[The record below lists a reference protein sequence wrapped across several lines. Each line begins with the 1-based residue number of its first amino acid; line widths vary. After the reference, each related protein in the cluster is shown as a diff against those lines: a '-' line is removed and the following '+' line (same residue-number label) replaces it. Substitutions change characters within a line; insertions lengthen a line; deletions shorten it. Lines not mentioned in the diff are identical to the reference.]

1 MINSIR
7 QKAIVRKGGRIE
19 VLSPELTIGVMV
31 EIIILIE
38 PPSLDMKKEPCLQS
52 STDNNQLDKIK
63 WPPYFFEKTAGC
75 LADDPIERAPQ
86 GDYEI
91 RETLK

>member
-1 MINSIR
+1 MINSIK

-19 VLSPELTIGVMV
+19 VLSPELPIGATV
-31 EIIILIE
+31 EIIILIDA
-38 PPSLDMKKEPCLQS
+38 PSPDMKKEQCLHS
-52 STDNNQLDKIK
+52 STDEKQLESTE
-63 WPPYFFEKTAGC
+63 WPPDFFEKTAGC

-91 RETLK
+91 RDTLK

>member
-1 MINSIR
+1 MINSIK

-19 VLSPELTIGVMV
+19 VLSPELPIGAMV

-38 PPSLDMKKEPCLQS
+38 PPSLDMKKEQWLQS
-52 STDNNQLDKIK
+52 STDQKPLKSTG

>member
-7 QKAIVRKGGRIE
+7 QKATVGKGGRIE
-19 VLSPELTIGVMV
+19 VLSPELPIGATV
-31 EIIILIE
+31 EIIVLIE
-38 PPSLDMKKEPCLQS
+38 PPSPDIPLESTRKE
-52 STDNNQLDKIK
+52 

-75 LADDPIERAPQ
+75 IADDPIERAPQ

>member
-1 MINSIR
+1 MINGIM
-7 QKAIVRKGGRIE
+7 QKATVGKGGRIE
-19 VLSPELTIGVMV
+19 VMSPELPIGATV

-38 PPSLDMKKEPCLQS
+38 PPSSYLKKEHCLQS
-52 STDNNQLDKIK
+52 STDDKQLESTH
-63 WPPYFFEKTAGC
+63 WPADFFEKTAGC

-91 RETLK
+91 REALK